1 MALGSHLTEQAW
13 AKIESSYNDS
23 TVVSGLAATDA
34 FLHRQLRAGPGR
46 WNRVP
51 NPGRRTTPDV
61 ASVLDRRMSAE
72 WSLAAGWE
80 PSGTLGTASD
90 LQDILTALLG
100 TKVAAGS
107 GTGVTTTVAAS
118 PTPTTTGVTVAS
130 ATGLAVGDIIVVTMP
145 LGHREATRIKTI
157 ATNALTFDALSAAPA
172 SGAAVVAGV
181 TYKLATQTTVQ
192 SLGIAKKDTTNST
205 YEGVGGAVVNEGQV
219 VFDGNEEAQWTFSG
233 PAARYYVSGLTL
245 PGSQT
250 LSPSNP
256 LSGIAA
262 GNVYLDGTAFTV
274 LRAALRVT
282 NNWGLRIGELGSAY
296 ATGAFRA
303 GKRSVGLDLTY
314 FFDATTLRDLALAKT
329 ASTVRAIIG
338 STNGKMLAFVAPQV
352 EWEIEDVPAGDSGPK
367 NASASGVCVAP
378 SGNDEVFVAEV

>member
-13 AKIESSYNDS
+13 AKLESAYNDS

-34 FLHRQLRAGPGR
+34 FLHRQLRCGPGR

-51 NPGRRTTPDV
+51 NPGRRSTPDV
-61 ASVLDRRMSAE
+61 ASMLDRRMSTE
-72 WSLAAGWE
+72 WNLSTGWE

-90 LQDILTALLG
+90 LQDILTALFG

-107 GTGVTTTVAAS
+107 GTGVTTTVSAS
-118 PTPTTTGVTVAS
+118 PTPTTTGFTVAS

-157 ATNALTFDALSAAPA
+157 VSSALTVDALSAAPA

-181 TYKLATQTTVQ
+181 TYKLATQSTVQ
-192 SLGIAKKDTTNST
+192 SLGLAKKDTTNST
-205 YEGVGGAVVNEGQV
+205 YEGVGGAVVNEGQC

-250 LSPSNP
+250 LAGAP
-256 LSGIAA
+256 LGGISA

-282 NNWGLRIGELGSAY
+282 NNWGLRLGELGQAY

-314 FFDATTLRDLALAKT
+314 FFDSTPLRDLAMAKT
-329 ASTVRAIIG
+329 ASTVRALIG
-338 STNGKMLAFVAPQV
+338 NTNGRMLAIVAPQV

-378 SGNDEVFVAEV
+378 SGNDEVFVAEL